1 MRQYRGTRC
10 VEEQSST
17 DANALGQTHHGQRIR
32 TGVTLGVAVC
42 GDVARLSRTWRSL
55 VPRRRAMKILLID
68 DDPLILRTYADLLG
82 VFGHLV
88 TGAARGEDGIAWL
101 QSGWPVD
108 VVITDLRMPGL
119 DGWDVVR
126 TVRKRWPSLRVGVI
140 SADPEAIAERPEPV
154 DFALEKPLDHDTFK
168 TVLDLLARRQPET
181 VRLL

>member
-1 MRQYRGTRC
+1 
-10 VEEQSST
+10 
-17 DANALGQTHHGQRIR
+17 
-32 TGVTLGVAVC
+32 
-42 GDVARLSRTWRSL
+42 
-55 VPRRRAMKILLID
+55 MKILLID
-68 DDPLILRTYADLLG
+68 DDPLIRRTYADLLG

-140 SADPEAIAERPEPV
+140 SADDKSIALRREPGG
-154 DFALEKPLDHDTFK
+154 FALMKPIQPHTFPV
-168 TVLDLLARRQPET
+168 VLDPLPRRQALNQNAQPPDPPPPPP
-181 VRLL
+181 